1 MRKQK
6 PLPEINM
13 TPMIDVVFQMIIF
26 FICTIELE
34 KDLFDEKVELAWA
47 RDAQAVEEQDP
58 ATVTVNLRKDG
69 KITMGG
75 TTIANVASFKA
86 IMKNS
91 VNRQGAGFP
100 VVIRGD
106 ERVSHAYVRELMDVC
121 KSIGIWKVSFAALKA
136 EG

>member
-34 KDLFDEKVELAWA
+34 KDLFDENVELAWA
-47 RDAQAVEEQDP
+47 KDAQAVEEQDP
-58 ATVTVNLRKDG
+58 ATVTVNLLMDG
-69 KITMGG
+69 KITMAG
-75 TTIANVASFKA
+75 TTIPNLPTFKA
-86 IMKNS
+86 LMKNS
-91 VNRQGAGFP
+91 VNRQGSGFP

-106 ERVSHAYVRELMDVC
+106 ARVSHHYVRELMDVC
-121 KSIGIWKVSFAALKA
+121 KSIGIWKVSFAALKS